1 MRLCSTT
8 RRPFLEC
15 EVFCNGSDTIKKALH
30 DAQVVIRAGQGQG
43 LLPASNSLA
52 EEALAMVRL
61 EMLSQALAF
70 SRHGQWIRD
79 SAERPD
85 WEYAQVFGH
94 LTRLAKFEIS
104 QSPDGGSWRHF
115 LSLFRLYFGSGI
127 DKLAP
132 SIFLAAVFHPDTIL
146 SATVLADVEAIVRSV
161 EVEAVASD
169 SMADMGMFG

>member
-1 MRLCSTT
+1 MTS
-8 RRPFLEC
+8 
-15 EVFCNGSDTIKKALH
+15 GSENIREATHKAELLIL
-30 DAQVVIRAGQGQG
+30 DAQHKG
-43 LLPASNSLA
+43 LVRVGSNFSYQA
-52 EEALAMVRL
+52 VEMIRL
-61 EMLSQALAF
+61 EMLSQALVF

-85 WEYAQVFGH
+85 WEYAQVFGY

-146 SATVLADVEAIVRSV
+146 SATVLADVEAMVQSV
-161 EVEAVASD
+161 DVEAVASD
-169 SMADMGMFG
+169 SLADMGMFD